1 MESPVLRLLP
11 RVIKN
16 LHKIELVSVFF
27 VAIGLSLKIQNVS
40 QAVLILL
47 APFALLGISYFMIAV
62 YAEVNKE
69 GAVHRFIFKLRF
81 LLMTIALN
89 AILFTLMNYTGGEM
103 MIKVSTIGLM
113 IILGYD
119 VVNHIGN
126 PEATNRNNL
135 VRTVVFLAIL
145 LALILTPKERINK
158 TLHNERQKTEK
169 VS

>member
-1 MESPVLRLLP
+1 MDSPVLRLLP

-16 LHKIELVSVFF
+16 LHKIELLSVFII
-27 VAIGLSLKIQNVS
+27 AIGLSLKIQNVS
-40 QAVLILL
+40 QAVLVLL

-69 GAVHRFIFKLRF
+69 GAIHRFMFKLRF

-89 AILFTLMNYTGGEM
+89 AILFTLMNYTGGEI
-103 MIKVSTIGLM
+103 MIKVSAIGLM

-119 VVNHIGN
+119 VVSHIGN
-126 PEATNRNNL
+126 QEATNRNNL
-135 VRTVVFLAIL
+135 VRTIVFLAIL
-145 LALILTPKERINK
+145 LALILTPQERINK
-158 TLHNERQKTEK
+158 TLHNENQKTEK